1 MATALFVLY
10 FKFDDWVE
18 SKAVMNVCLAKLLLY
33 TGAAIQGKYTVP
45 YNQGHSFWFQ
55 LRNLFECYRLISD
68 VTGWFQM

>member
-45 YNQGHSFWFQ
+45 YNQGHSF
-55 LRNLFECYRLISD
+55 
-68 VTGWFQM
+68 